1 MEGHSSA
8 HLQIMR
14 GVPQGSVLGPLLFI
28 IIYIHFNAD
37 DTVIYCST
45 PKLHQAVSFRVCFR
59 CCATKAFLFKFDY
72 YYYFFFQRN
81 KQQIYYQLKLHSS
94 GNTRLLVLYLI
105 HLFLLRAKLKL
116 KMELKEF
123 FTFLS

>member
-45 PKLHQAVSFRVCFR
+45 PKLHQAVSFTVCFR
-59 CCATKAFLFKFDY
+59 CCAKAFLFEFDY
-72 YYYFFFQRN
+72 LFIFFQRN
-81 KQQIYYQLKLHSS
+81 KRQIYYQLKLHSS

-105 HLFLLRAKLKL
+105 HLFLLRAKLK
-116 KMELKEF
+116 MELKEF